1 MSDNEKQNSKDRA
14 LVTISEPT
22 HALDILPEGMM
33 TPAAIEARMK
43 LQTEQRN
50 AFLGWI
56 RKSMTE
62 GIHFMPAPRKGTLP
76 YLKQEGAMFVKDF
89 FGAEPDYFVV
99 EEIHKGTYYKITVK
113 CALECPSGKV
123 YKGLGWA
130 NSEEYS
136 FLAAVE
142 SRTEAI
148 LRKGEYP
155 KNWKREDIYTSV
167 WEGEISTVGQMA
179 RKRALVNAVRHL
191 PFVAELFTEERVA
204 ESKPAGISTA
214 SEEGLSAKHR
224 ARLRKIHAQHKQLGV
239 SSHDKIKERIADLMK
254 LSPDFSLAAFVQDD
268 KLYTEYQDIIDLQ
281 LSKES

>member
-1 MSDNEKQNSKDRA
+1 MSGEDSIKHNDRA
-14 LVTISEPT
+14 LVVQEERT
-22 HALDILPEGMM
+22 HAMDILPEGMM

-56 RKSMTE
+56 RKSMKE
-62 GIHFMPAPRKGTLP
+62 GIHFMPAPRKGALP

-89 FGAEPDYFVV
+89 FGVEPDYQVI
-99 EEIHKGTYYKITVK
+99 EEIHKGTYYKIVIK
-113 CALECPSGKV
+113 CELFSPSGKT
-123 YKGLGWA
+123 YRGLGWA
-130 NSEEYS
+130 NSEEYA

-148 LRKGEYP
+148 LKKGEYP
-155 KNWKREDIYTSV
+155 KGWTREDIYASV
-167 WEGEISTVGQMA
+167 WESEISTVGQMA

-204 ESKPAGISTA
+204 EGKESGISA
-214 SEEGLSAKHR
+214 DSEEGLSAKHR

-239 SSHDKIKERIADLMK
+239 SSHEKIKERIADLMK

-268 KLYTEYQDIIDLQ
+268 KLYTDYQDIIDLQ
-281 LSKES
+281 LSNES